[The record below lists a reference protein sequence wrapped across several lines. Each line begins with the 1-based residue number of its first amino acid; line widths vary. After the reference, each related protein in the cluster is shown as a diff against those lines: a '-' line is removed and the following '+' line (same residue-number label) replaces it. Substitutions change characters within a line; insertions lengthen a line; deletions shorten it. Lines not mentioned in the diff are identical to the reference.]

1 MAERVNPFIVLDY
14 ETGGL
19 IAAKNAIT
27 EIAMIGVS
35 GETLQEVGRYES
47 YVYPYLYE
55 YDQKALD
62 YTGITMDKLYD
73 KGKDLKTVVVEMAE
87 KFDEWYKK
95 TSNSRYKKPIL
106 VGHNITFDIG
116 FIQQTFKDCK
126 IDLSKY
132 IAGEKDFFGNFFPTF
147 IDTIHISK
155 LALGH
160 DDTMTSYKLTNCC
173 MKMGVDLTDAH
184 KAMNDVEA
192 TKELLIKYVN
202 KLRSVGGDESVN
214 KIRLRDHHHFQY

>member
-1 MAERVNPFIVLDY
+1 MKWQRNL
-14 ETGGL
+14 T
-19 IAAKNAIT
+19 N
-27 EIAMIGVS
+27 
-35 GETLQEVGRYES
+35 
-47 YVYPYLYE
+47 
-55 YDQKALD
+55 
-62 YTGITMDKLYD
+62 GIKR
-73 KGKDLKTVVVEMAE
+73 
-87 KFDEWYKK
+87 

-160 DDTMTSYKLTNCC
+160 DDQNYSNSANTAQWIISLPIRVKIKFGDVVNVDDGIADISGTISDWETTNIS
-173 MKMGVDLTDAH
+173 H
-184 KAMNDVEA
+184 KHIVTGKQIGRASCRERVFSP
-192 TKELLIKYVN
+192 V
-202 KLRSVGGDESVN
+202 
-214 KIRLRDHHHFQY
+214 